1 MMFHEL
7 GLLIANVVGIVG
19 MLALIRF
26 DNQQS
31 KEMK

>member
-1 MMFHEL
+1 MYW
-7 GLLIANVVGIVG
+7 LLIANVVGIVG